1 MTQEKLRE
9 IYKERLKREKQT
21 YISEQLKVGACVLSR
36 FKAGKI
42 ELYPHLAKRLE
53 DYLTASPK

>member
-21 YISEQLKVGACVLSR
+21 YISEQLKVDACVLSH

-42 ELYPHLAKRLE
+42 ELYLNLAKRLE
-53 DYLTASPK
+53 DYLTASQK

>member
-42 ELYPHLAKRLE
+42 ELNPHLAKRLE
-53 DYLTASPK
+53 DYLTASQK

>member
-36 FKAGKI
+36 KI

-53 DYLTASPK
+53 DYLTASQK